1 METFVIFRLQ
11 GWKTPQELELAAQRS
26 AKIGNEEM
34 PDRVR
39 WIGTYVVTEP
49 DGQLGTVCIYQ
60 ATDPEDLREH
70 AAKVGIPAD
79 EISPAVNTVRV
90 RPDPDLAQ
98 KAEAA

>member
-39 WIGTYVVTEP
+39 WIRTYVVTEP

-60 ATDPEDLREH
+60 ATNPEDLREH

-79 EISPAVNTVRV
+79 EISPVVNTVRV